1 MDENNNTNKSNNIV
15 IKSYRIESNHDE
27 EGTYSVE
34 INTSAHTVIYP
45 RAIVAFGISQAI
57 IFPIGVQVIDDNNNV
72 LFDFSLNL
80 QQEQAE
86 ESQQTNN

>member
-1 MDENNNTNKSNNIV
+1 MNENNNTNKSNVV

-57 IFPIGVQVIDDNNNV
+57 IFPIGVQVTDDNNNV
-72 LFDFSLNL
+72 LFNFSLNL
-80 QQEQAE
+80 QQDQPETP
-86 ESQQTNN
+86 QQTND